1 MILPILPVALLLAQA
16 ADPPKPA
23 VRSIEV
29 EPGVQL
35 EVLDWGGSGRPLVL
49 LAGLGDTAH
58 VYYRFAPKLAG
69 HYRVY
74 GITRRGFGAS
84 SRPRTGYSAERLADD
99 VLRVIDAL
107 QLERPVLLGHSVAG
121 EELTSLAARYPQR
134 AAGLVYLDAAWDRT
148 YTPPRKDAPPVE
160 KGDFA
165 KVGIPEQPP
174 PDPAHSDTARFDPA
188 ALVRAGVVKPD
199 YTRIRIPALALYAAP
214 RTWQEMTGAVF
225 SDPEKSA
232 AAERVVA
239 AMAETRKRIA
249 GEFRAGVAQGRV
261 VEIPGA
267 SHYLFRTN
275 EDDVLREVRAFL
287 QSLDSR

>member
-1 MILPILPVALLLAQA
+1 MLFLAVALLLVQA
-16 ADPPKPA
+16 ADPPKPV

-58 VYYRFAPKLAG
+58 VYHRFAPKLAG
-69 HYRVY
+69 PHRVY
-74 GITRRGFGAS
+74 GITRRGFGNS
-84 SRPRTGYSAERLADD
+84 SRPRTGYSADRLADD
-99 VLRVIDAL
+99 VLRVIDTL
-107 QLERPVLLGHSVAG
+107 QLERPVLIGHSVAG
-121 EELTSLAARYPQR
+121 EELTSLAGRYPQR

-148 YTPPRKDAPPVE
+148 YVAPKKEPPPGE

-174 PDPAHSDTARFDPA
+174 HDPARFDPA

-199 YTRIRIPALALYAAP
+199 YARIRVPALALYAAP
-214 RTWQEMTGAVF
+214 RTWQELVPGAVF
-225 SDPEKSA
+225 SDPEKRA

-239 AMAETRKRIA
+239 AMAETRKHMA
-249 GEFRAGVAQGRV
+249 GEFSAGVAQGRV
-261 VEIPGA
+261 VEIPGS

-275 EDDVLREVRAFL
+275 EEDVLREVLAFL
-287 QSLDSR
+287 ESLSSR